1 MIDVTD
7 IILSLM
13 ALLASIAVSLV
24 LPFLRMRL
32 GSERAEAVKKAAEL
46 AVLAAEQLFGAGH
59 GGEKLQFAKNYLESR
74 GFTADEVAIEAAVA
88 EYFGKGR
95 AENGIR

>member
-13 ALLASIAVSLV
+13 ALLASMAASLV
-24 LPFLRMRL
+24 LPYLRQKL
-32 GSERAEAVKKAAEL
+32 GSERAEALSRAARL
-46 AVLAAEQLFGAGH
+46 AVLAAEQLFGAGR

-95 AENGIR
+95 AENGIH